1 MTVSEEV
8 EKLINQYMVEYKY
21 LSVKDLTLLLSIKLR
36 DRYPGYF
43 LIAA

>member
-1 MTVSEEV
+1 MLVSEEV
-8 EKLINQYMVEYKY
+8 EKLINQYMIEYKS
-21 LSVKDLTLLLSIKLR
+21 LSIKDLTLLLSIKLR